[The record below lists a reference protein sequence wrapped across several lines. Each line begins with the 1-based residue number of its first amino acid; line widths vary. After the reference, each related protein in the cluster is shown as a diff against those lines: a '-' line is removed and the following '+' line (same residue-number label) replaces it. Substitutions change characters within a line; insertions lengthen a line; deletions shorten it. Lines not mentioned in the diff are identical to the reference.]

1 MFAYIKGSLEVKTN
15 GYIVIDVNGIGYK
28 IFMSETAINKLGA
41 IGEIIKI
48 HTYVRVREDDISI
61 YGFNTNEELRMFE
74 LLLSVSGIGAKSA
87 LVILSNVSVSSF
99 ALAIINNDIN
109 LLKKL
114 PGIGPKTAQRV
125 ILELKDKL
133 KKENEI
139 VANENTDISDTI
151 NTAIMDDEKI
161 AEEQVVGVLNF
172 DIHLVKDFKGKR
184 YIERITECI
193 PLENEDN
200 YNLDYKKAKTGDAKL
215 DKFFDNATIYFSK
228 STNLQTY
235 KYVNILEYHDGNYV
249 LTNPISEINRKE
261 MKNNMDEQDAK
272 KFEQFCKENW
282 N

>member
-87 LVILSNVSVSSF
+87 LVILSNVSVSRF

-161 AEEQVVGVLNF
+161 AEATAALKVLGYTGKEIEKALEKVDANLSVE
-172 DIHLVKDFKGKR
+172 DIIRKG
-184 YIERITECI
+184 
-193 PLENEDN
+193 LL
-200 YNLDYKKAKTGDAKL
+200 NLA
-215 DKFFDNATIYFSK
+215 
-228 STNLQTY
+228 
-235 KYVNILEYHDGNYV
+235 
-249 LTNPISEINRKE
+249 R
-261 MKNNMDEQDAK
+261 
-272 KFEQFCKENW
+272 
-282 N
+282 